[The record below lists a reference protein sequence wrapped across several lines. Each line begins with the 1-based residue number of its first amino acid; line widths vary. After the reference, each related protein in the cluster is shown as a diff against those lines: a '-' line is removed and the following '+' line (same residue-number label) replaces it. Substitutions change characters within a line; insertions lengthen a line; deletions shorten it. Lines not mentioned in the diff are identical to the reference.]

1 MAQKIVGVLGLGVFG
16 STIAKEL
23 GENGY
28 DVIAV
33 DMDLEDV
40 ERLEP
45 YVVQAVQGDIRS
57 MDLLESIGFENCDI
71 AVIGTGSNLEA
82 SVLAVLNCRKLGIER
97 VIAKAKNKNYKEI
110 LLEIGADEVI
120 RPEKEAGDKLARN
133 LMRNYIMDLVELD
146 DSNSMIELMPPQKW
160 IGKSLI
166 ELDLRKKYN
175 INIIGVRKDKLSTT
189 DFFIDPNMKITT
201 DMILVAVGNTEQMEH
216 LDYTNR
222 LV

>member
-1 MAQKIVGVLGLGVFG
+1 MAKKVVGVLGLGIFG

-33 DMDLEDV
+33 DTNITDV
-40 ERLEP
+40 DRIEP
-45 YVVQAVQGDIRS
+45 FVVQAVQGDMR
-57 MDLLESIGFENCDI
+57 DLELLQSIGFESCDI

-82 SVLAVLNCRKLGIER
+82 SVMAIMNCRKLGIDYI
-97 VIAKAKNKNYKEI
+97 IAKAKNKTYREI

-133 LMRNYIMDLVELD
+133 LMRNHIVDLIKLD
-146 DSNSMIELMPPQKW
+146 ESNSLIELTPPQKW
-160 IGKSLI
+160 LGKTLAQ
-166 ELDLRKKYN
+166 LDLRKKYELN
-175 INIIGVRKDKLSTT
+175 VIGIRKDKLSTT
-189 DFFIDPNMKITT
+189 EFFIDPDMEIAT
-201 DMILVAVGNTEQMEH
+201 DMILVAVGNTEKFEH

-222 LV
+222 LD